1 MRRCRL
7 GQSENILAW
16 PSRQERKEEEP
27 RAEARVLTY
36 YNV

>member
-7 GQSENILAW
+7 VQSDNILAW
-16 PSRQERKEEEP
+16 TSRQERKEEEP
-27 RAEARVLTY
+27 RAEVRVLTY